1 LATGS
6 HWLRDPGDFPRLP
19 VDDARQ
25 DQATAG
31 VHLLPHLAGVDP
43 APPPV
48 KDIPGQGVELLDLE
62 QAAPDAAQL
71 RFREVLEDELGLQD
85 AAEIPIGA
93 TQLLSGPILV

>member
-1 LATGS
+1 
-6 HWLRDPGDFPRLP
+6 
-19 VDDARQ
+19 
-25 DQATAG
+25 
-31 VHLLPHLAGVDP
+31 
-43 APPPV
+43 
-48 KDIPGQGVELLDLE
+48 VELLDLE